1 MSLRFVIGR
10 AGSGKTE
17 YCLKE
22 IAQKQKQQ
30 KGHFILLVPEQYSLQ
45 AYKELIQKT
54 EGKGILQAEV
64 LDFNSLAYKVFQKK
78 GIEKTIPLN
87 TVSKSMILRKIL
99 NQNKNEFL
107 YFKNSLDQQGFV
119 EELSTTI
126 TEMFQYQMD
135 TETLKLY
142 EKNDKISQKVKDKLY
157 DLRIIMEGYQN
168 FLKKEYISGDEL
180 LDLLAERLQNTEY
193 WENTEIWLDGFYG
206 FTPQE
211 YKVIKQLL
219 RLSKCVTITLTLN
232 EKSFYKQSIP
242 MYYGFYEPYMTSK
255 KLKEIATEQHCT
267 LEKEIVLR
275 ENKRTTKKGLLF
287 LEKYYFQYYNHKT
300 EYSEGI
306 SIVAA
311 KNQYEEMTILAE
323 TIILLL
329 KEQNLRYRDI
339 AIVTNGL
346 QLYEKSLRGILEEH
360 NIPYFIDK
368 KREIISHPLIEL
380 VRSVLET
387 ITYQFNYESM
397 FGYLKTGYSLLTQE
411 ETDILENYVL
421 AYGIKG
427 KKWFLDTWEY
437 GMQNK
442 TEEQKTEINLLKQ
455 KAISPLQ
462 ELYQM
467 SRNKQKYTLLEW
479 SKALFEF
486 LQFVDASNKTLQ
498 MIEQAETIEQANEY
512 HQIWSMLVELL
523 ESGAE
528 ILGDEKMTLPEFYN
542 IIEAGL
548 EQSKMGIVPPTVD
561 SVIIGDIERSRLPEV
576 KALFVLGVNEGIL
589 PSPMEQNGIFTEGER
604 ESLLIAGAELAPD
617 NKRRAFE
624 EQYLIYRGFTK
635 PSEKLYISYCI
646 ADLEGKPLRPSSVVV
661 KLKRM
666 FTNLEEKF
674 DSEQLGHMATPKTA
688 IHFLGEQMRKYI
700 LNENDDDMDAVW
712 KDAYSYYNTNEM
724 WQKQIAML
732 KRGLFAQETIESLS
746 KKMVQKIYGNRI
758 YASVS
763 RLEQFSRCPFS
774 FFAQY
779 GLKAKERQLYQLR
792 IPDLGILFHE
802 VMDYFSKSL
811 QQNHISWHD
820 LEQKQSDEI
829 IENAVEETAPKLS
842 NQILLDTSGNRYL
855 MQRLKRISKR
865 AAWTL
870 ARHMQMGDFEAYGTE
885 VEFGFE
891 SILPPIVIELSGGE
905 KLLLNGKIDRI
916 DIMDK
921 DNTRYVKIIDY
932 KSGQKSFD
940 YSDIYYGLQLQ
951 LLIYLDAFLENNKQ
965 QFDIKP
971 GAVFYFHMKDPS
983 IMVKKEMSSEEIY
996 DALFKEL
1003 KMSGLVLNDVK
1014 VIKGL
1019 DNIFDSGKEDS
1030 LTPSVTSSIIPV
1042 SSLKSGLVSKSAKVT
1057 DEQNYQKLMDFS
1069 KKRAK
1074 EIGEALMEGEIA
1086 PYPYRKENNIQCTYC
1101 PYYGICRF
1109 DRTSANSN
1117 YRTMQKL
1124 NEQDFWNLVSPKKDD

>member
-30 KGHFILLVPEQYSLQ
+30 KGHFILLVPEQYSMQ
-45 AYKELIQKT
+45 AYKELIEKT
-54 EGKGILQAEV
+54 EGRGILQAEV
-64 LDFNSLAYKVFQKK
+64 LDFNSLAYKIFQKK

-87 TVSKSMILRKIL
+87 SVSKSMILRKIL

-142 EKNDKISQKVKDKLY
+142 EKNDKLSQKVKDKLS
-157 DLRIIMEGYQN
+157 DLRIIMKGYQD
-168 FLKKEYISGDEL
+168 FLKQEYISGDEL
-180 LDLLAERLQNTEY
+180 LDLLAERLQSTEY

-219 RLSKCVTITLTLN
+219 RLSKCVTITLTLD

-242 MYYGFYEPYMTSK
+242 LYHGFYEPYMTSK
-255 KLKEIATEQHCT
+255 KLKEIAAEQHCFM
-267 LEKEIVLR
+267 EKEIVLC

-287 LEKYYFQYYNHKT
+287 LEKYYFQYYNNKIDC
-300 EYSEGI
+300 SEGI
-306 SIVAA
+306 SLVVA
-311 KNQYEEMTILAE
+311 KNRYEEMTILAE

-329 KEQNLRYRDI
+329 KEQNLRYKDI
-339 AIVTNGL
+339 SIVTNGF
-346 QLYEKSLRGILEEH
+346 QLYEKSLRGILEEY

-387 ITYQFNYESM
+387 MIYQFNYESM

-462 ELYQM
+462 NLYQM
-467 SRNKQKYTLLEW
+467 SKDKQNYTLLEW

-486 LQFVDASNKTLQ
+486 LQSVDASNKTLQ
-498 MIEQAETIEQANEY
+498 MIEQAETIEQAKEY

-528 ILGDEKMTLPEFYN
+528 ILGDEKMTIIEFYN
-542 IIEAGL
+542 IMEAGL
-548 EQSKMGIVPPTVD
+548 EQSKMGIVPPTID

-576 KALFVLGVNEGIL
+576 KVLFVLGANEGIL
-589 PSPMEQNGIFTEGER
+589 PSPVEENGIFTEGER
-604 ESLLIAGAELAPD
+604 ESLMIAGAELAPD
-617 NKRRAFE
+617 SKRRAFE

-666 FTNLEEKF
+666 FIDLKEKF
-674 DSEQLGHMATPKTA
+674 DSEQLEHMATPQTA
-688 IHFLGEQMRKYI
+688 IHFLGEQMRKYF
-700 LNENDDDMDAVW
+700 LHENDDDMDVVW

-724 WQKQIAML
+724 WQEQIAML
-732 KRGLFAQETIESLS
+732 KRGLFAQEIIESLS
-746 KKMVQKIYGNRI
+746 KKMVQKMYGNKI
-758 YASVS
+758 YSSVS

-811 QQNHISWHD
+811 QQNHISWSD
-820 LEQKQSDEI
+820 LEQQQSDEI
-829 IENAVEETAPKLS
+829 IESAVEETAPKLS

-870 ARHMQMGDFEAYGTE
+870 ARHMQMGNFENYGTE

-905 KLLLNGKIDRI
+905 KLLLNGKIDRV

-983 IMVKKEMSSEEIY
+983 ITVKKEMSSEEIY

-1003 KMSGLVLNDVK
+1003 KMSGLVLNDIK
-1014 VIKGL
+1014 VIQGL

-1042 SSLKSGLVSKSAKVT
+1042 SSLKNGSVGKSAKVT

-1074 EIGEALMEGEIA
+1074 EIGEALMEGEIV
-1086 PYPYRKENNIQCTYC
+1086 PYPYRKGNDIQCTYC
-1101 PYYGICRF
+1101 PYYSICRF
-1109 DRTSANSN
+1109 DRTSMNSN
-1117 YRTMQKL
+1117 YRTMRKL
-1124 NEQDFWNLVSPKKDD
+1124 NEEDFWNLISSEKDE

>member
-542 IIEAGL
+542 IIEAG
-548 EQSKMGIVPPTVD
+548 Q
-561 SVIIGDIERSRLPEV
+561 IG
-576 KALFVLGVNEGIL
+576 
-589 PSPMEQNGIFTEGER
+589 
-604 ESLLIAGAELAPD
+604 
-617 NKRRAFE
+617 RAH
-624 EQYLIYRGFTK
+624 
-635 PSEKLYISYCI
+635 
-646 ADLEGKPLRPSSVVV
+646 V
-661 KLKRM
+661 
-666 FTNLEEKF
+666 
-674 DSEQLGHMATPKTA
+674 
-688 IHFLGEQMRKYI
+688 
-700 LNENDDDMDAVW
+700 
-712 KDAYSYYNTNEM
+712 
-724 WQKQIAML
+724 
-732 KRGLFAQETIESLS
+732 
-746 KKMVQKIYGNRI
+746 
-758 YASVS
+758 
-763 RLEQFSRCPFS
+763 
-774 FFAQY
+774 
-779 GLKAKERQLYQLR
+779 
-792 IPDLGILFHE
+792 
-802 VMDYFSKSL
+802 
-811 QQNHISWHD
+811 
-820 LEQKQSDEI
+820 
-829 IENAVEETAPKLS
+829 
-842 NQILLDTSGNRYL
+842 
-855 MQRLKRISKR
+855 
-865 AAWTL
+865 
-870 ARHMQMGDFEAYGTE
+870 
-885 VEFGFE
+885 
-891 SILPPIVIELSGGE
+891 
-905 KLLLNGKIDRI
+905 
-916 DIMDK
+916 
-921 DNTRYVKIIDY
+921 
-932 KSGQKSFD
+932 
-940 YSDIYYGLQLQ
+940 
-951 LLIYLDAFLENNKQ
+951 
-965 QFDIKP
+965 
-971 GAVFYFHMKDPS
+971 
-983 IMVKKEMSSEEIY
+983 
-996 DALFKEL
+996 
-1003 KMSGLVLNDVK
+1003 
-1014 VIKGL
+1014 
-1019 DNIFDSGKEDS
+1019 
-1030 LTPSVTSSIIPV
+1030 
-1042 SSLKSGLVSKSAKVT
+1042 
-1057 DEQNYQKLMDFS
+1057 
-1069 KKRAK
+1069 
-1074 EIGEALMEGEIA
+1074 
-1086 PYPYRKENNIQCTYC
+1086 
-1101 PYYGICRF
+1101 
-1109 DRTSANSN
+1109 
-1117 YRTMQKL
+1117 
-1124 NEQDFWNLVSPKKDD
+1124 